1 MKIEGESDSTIQ
13 NAYEGESKQVHN
25 NQVNAVLLQDGWYA
39 VIPGSF
45 KLHKTPAKV
54 PFVRFDLACNPGNQY
69 PDDDTKT
76 RTTIEIFPQGLH
88 GVAYPTESHSSLPAN
103 AESTLADHGDKF
115 KPEEFK

>member
-25 NQVNAVLLQDGWYA
+25 NQVDAVLLQDGWHS

-54 PFVRFDLACNPGNQY
+54 PFVRFDLFCNPVGDNGKSVWH
-69 PDDDTKT
+69 TV
-76 RTTIEIFPQGLH
+76 EIFPQGLH
-88 GVAYPTESHSSLPAN
+88 GVAYPAKERSALPVN
-103 AESTLADHGDKF
+103 GESTLADDGDKF